1 MKKNILINMRINE
14 EEKTKLEKVASYHQ
28 RAVSDILRLA
38 AMEIIDKEYEKIL
51 KDESNGIIKKPIFRT
66 EED

>member
-1 MKKNILINMRINE
+1 MRINE

-38 AMEIIDKEYEKIL
+38 AMEIIDKEYNKIL
-51 KDESNGIIKKPIFRT
+51 IDESHGITKRPIFTT
-66 EED
+66 EEE